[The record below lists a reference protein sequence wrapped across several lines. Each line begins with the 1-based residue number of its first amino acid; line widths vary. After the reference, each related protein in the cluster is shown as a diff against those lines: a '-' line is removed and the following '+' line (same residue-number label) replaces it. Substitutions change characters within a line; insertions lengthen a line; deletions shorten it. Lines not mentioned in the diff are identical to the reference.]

1 MSDQRTAPI
10 HIAGVLA
17 RATATGL
24 IGAAVSAERH
34 PVALRRV
41 GLVFAAGLG
50 AAAGLA
56 AAGIV
61 SLPEGEDGP
70 SPDQAGG
77 ERSAV
82 AAAGLGVAIFALA
95 AGGSEVGLRGQRRFE
110 RWADGA
116 FGRPRLAVGV
126 ATGALSLVLDL
137 ADDRTGPGGANR
149 SAPEPAGSVT
159 SAA

>member
-1 MSDQRTAPI
+1 MNDQRTAPI

-34 PVALRRV
+34 PVALRRL

-50 AAAGLA
+50 TAAGLG

-61 SLPEGEDGP
+61 SPPQGEDGP

-77 ERSAV
+77 QRSAV

-95 AGGSEVGLRGQRRFE
+95 AGGSEVGLRAQRRFE

-116 FGRPRLAVGV
+116 FGRPRLAVGL
-126 ATGALSLVLDL
+126 ATGALALVLDL
-137 ADDRTGPGGANR
+137 ADDWTGPDEAN
-149 SAPEPAGSVT
+149 GSVP
-159 SAA
+159 